1 MIADG
6 AIMKIRLSIRIYL
19 SFLFVVFACLVSAVQ
34 ADQTDRAG
42 WQRHPV
48 DWRMSGG
55 TRVKAINYPNEKPPP
70 VLDEYEYRQPVVLHK
85 KVPLIESGSRPILF
99 DQEQMS
105 MAPVAA
111 SDSASG
117 SAYVSVSVIDS
128 PPIDGF
134 VPWIVV
140 AVTDSRSAELEVN
153 AIPRTSVTGSFLAS
167 NPPQDDYAVGIFDTG
182 AGAHVMGYDD
192 AAQTGLNSAYLTSN
206 TVEITGA
213 TGSVDAWVSKPLG
226 IFIDGLGACEPNG
239 VLNNIDDMIG
249 ETNVS
254 IAVGQSGSDLP
265 TAIGSPLSVYF
276 AANFRN
282 DQQITI
288 PHNGDSFTAPDIIFY
303 DLSDPCIPTYPN
315 VIPLELRPLGGA
327 AVSYFYDM
335 LDYPDY
341 NPYTPS
347 VIIGNQS
354 QSLFFVHSVDLTDD
368 GYSAIDKDRFMFDT
382 GAQIT
387 VVGSRVAAR
396 LALDPGNPEFE
407 VEIQG
412 VTGETIIAPGF
423 YLDTLDIPALGEW
436 LSFTDIPV
444 VLLDVA
450 SPEGGTL
457 DGIIG
462 MNLFVGLNFVL
473 RGGGMAGYD
482 DPSIEFGFIRNPAD
496 IAPEG
501 GDGKVDL
508 LDLDVFVEAWLS
520 NSSSFN
526 WDPKCDI
533 APLPTPDGVV
543 NLLDFSLLSE
553 YWLTGTTP

>member
-1 MIADG
+1 
-6 AIMKIRLSIRIYL
+6 MKTRSLIRIYL
-19 SFLFVVFACLVSAVQ
+19 PLFVAFACLISVAQ
-34 ADQTDRAG
+34 ADRAD
-42 WQRHPV
+42 WQNRQV
-48 DWRMSGG
+48 NWRMSGG
-55 TRVKAINYPNEKPPP
+55 TRIKAVNYPSEKPLPL
-70 VLDEYEYRQPVVLHK
+70 LDKHKYRQPVVLQK
-85 KVPLIESGSRPILF
+85 KVPLIESDSRPILF
-99 DQEQMS
+99 DQEQTS
-105 MAPVAA
+105 IAA
-111 SDSASG
+111 VPAGTSDSGSG
-117 SAYVSVSVIDS
+117 SAYVSACIIDS

-134 VPWIVV
+134 IPWIVV
-140 AVTDSRSAELEVN
+140 AVTNKRSGDLEVN

-167 NPPQDDYAVGIFDTG
+167 NPPNEDYAVGIFDTG

-192 AAQTGLNSAYLTSN
+192 AIQTGLNSAYLTSN

-249 ETNVS
+249 ETNVA

-276 AANFRN
+276 AANFQN

-288 PHNGDSFTAPDIIFY
+288 PHNGDSFTAPDITFY
-303 DLSDPCIPTYPN
+303 DLPDPCIPAYPN

-327 AVSYFYDM
+327 AVSYLYDPF
-335 LDYPDY
+335 DYPDY
-341 NPYTPS
+341 NPNAPS
-347 VIIGNQS
+347 IIIGNQS
-354 QSLFFVHSVDLTDD
+354 QSLFFVSSVDLTDD
-368 GYSAIDKDRFMFDT
+368 GYSAIDKDRFMLDT

-387 VVGSRVAAR
+387 VVGSRIAAR
-396 LALDPGNPEFE
+396 LGLDPVNPEFE

-412 VTGETIIAPGF
+412 VTGETVIAPGF

-436 LSFTDIPV
+436 LSLTNIPV
-444 VLLDVA
+444 VLLDMA

-462 MNLFVGLNFVL
+462 MNLFVGLNFVF
-473 RGGGMAGYD
+473 RGGGMVGSD
-482 DPSIEFGFIRNPAD
+482 DPAIEFGFIRNPAD

-508 LDLDVFVEAWLS
+508 LDLEVLVEAWLS
-520 NSSSFN
+520 NPSSFN

-533 APLPTPDGVV
+533 APSPTPDGIV
-543 NLLDFSLLSE
+543 NLLDFAVLSE
-553 YWLTGTTP
+553 YWLTETTP